1 VIRCDAIDAVLFD
14 LDGTLVDTDDQAVE
28 RLATCLRVVR
38 WLFPDQDPTP
48 WARWAMMQAET
59 PGNAL
64 LTLVDALGLDAPLA
78 AAGDTLRAW
87 GRLKH
92 PSSFRPIARVPAM
105 LEQLSGRYKLGL
117 VTSRGRRH
125 IAAFQSSHPEM
136 AGHLQCFIGRQD
148 TRRIKPHPA
157 PLRLAA
163 TKLGVPIRRC
173 LTIGDTPVDV
183 RAARRAGAWSA
194 AVLCGFGQ
202 RAELV
207 RAGAHL
213 VLHSTGDLAAIL
225 IRC

>member
-1 VIRCDAIDAVLFD
+1 MIKPEAIDAVLFD

-28 RLATCLRVVR
+28 RLATRLRTVR
-38 WLFPDQDPTP
+38 WLFPDHDPTP
-48 WARWAMMQAET
+48 FARWAMMQAET
-59 PGNAL
+59 PGNGIL
-64 LTLVDALGLDAPLA
+64 GLVDTLGLDAPLT
-78 AAGDTLRAW
+78 AAGDKLRAW
-87 GRLKH
+87 GGLKH

-105 LEQLSGRYKLGL
+105 LEPLSGRYKLGL

-157 PLRLAA
+157 PLCLAA
-163 TKLGVPIRRC
+163 TILEVPIHRC
-173 LTIGDTPVDV
+173 LMVGDTPVDV

-213 VLHSTGDLAAIL
+213 VLDSTGDLAPIL
-225 IRC
+225 MRC

>member
-1 VIRCDAIDAVLFD
+1 MIRCDAIDAVLFD

-59 PGNAL
+59 PGNSL

-78 AAGDTLRAW
+78 AAGDKLRAW
-87 GRLKH
+87 GGLKH
-92 PSSFRPIARVPAM
+92 STSFRPIAQVPAM

-136 AGHLQCFIGRQD
+136 VGHLQCFIGRQD